1 MLASI
6 CQLGQAKWVDQTPT
20 CETALQK
27 QPPDPDVVAPTDSML
42 TPYDHEHMV
51 TYFRLLD
58 PDAEG
63 ADW

>member
-1 MLASI
+1 
-6 CQLGQAKWVDQTPT
+6 
-20 CETALQK
+20 
-27 QPPDPDVVAPTDSML
+27 ML